1 MVSSQFAYMQLFR
14 ARKKKVPL
22 SSTSTAHPL
31 PVLTSYQN
39 AQTILLLGKYPH
51 SSTLFTT
58 YSELFLLRLQNW
70 ACFTSRSLSIFF
82 QKRTVCFSASNHQ
95 RGWSSLFIVSDNPL
109 PMLSFTVILKTAWHK
124 YAISLLAKHGMK
136 EICHLAW
143 FITPLSH
150 AASFFCST

>member
-1 MVSSQFAYMQLFR
+1 MVSSQFAYMRLFR

-70 ACFTSRSLSIFF
+70 ACFTSRSLS
-82 QKRTVCFSASNHQ
+82 ASNHQ
-95 RGWSSLFIVSDNPL
+95 RGWSSLLIVSDNPL